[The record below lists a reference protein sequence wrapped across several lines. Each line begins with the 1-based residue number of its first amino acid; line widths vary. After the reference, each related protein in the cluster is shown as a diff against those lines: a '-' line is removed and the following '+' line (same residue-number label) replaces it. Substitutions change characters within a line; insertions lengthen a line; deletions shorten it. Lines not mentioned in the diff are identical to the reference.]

1 MNYADIVLTIGA
13 TIVALQLLI
22 VTGVGLILR
31 YVRKDAEK
39 TATKLDGMNKVVNDT
54 LEKTKQANVAA
65 AGILELDA

>member
-1 MNYADIVLTIGA
+1 MNYADMAIIIGA

-22 VTGVGLILR
+22 ATGVGLVLYR
-31 YVRKDAEK
+31 GRKDNETTDA
-39 TATKLDGMNKVVNDT
+39 KLDGMNKVVNDT